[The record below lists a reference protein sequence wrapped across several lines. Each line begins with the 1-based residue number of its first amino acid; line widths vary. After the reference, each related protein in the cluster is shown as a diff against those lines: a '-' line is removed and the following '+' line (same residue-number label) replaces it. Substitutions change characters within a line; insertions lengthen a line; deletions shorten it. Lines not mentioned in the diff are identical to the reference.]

1 MKERFIYILTA
12 GKTKPVINTI
22 LYGKTGVKWD
32 LTGLAE
38 KEFSAIIEN
47 TQKTMKIKPSKGC
60 SMWRINIQEI
70 LKNPNNENMAP
81 INIKGKVENKSFTLL
96 LNKETA
102 VQGFDSY

>member
-12 GKTKPVINTI
+12 GKTKPIINTI
-22 LYGKTGVKWD
+22 FYGETNVKWD
-32 LTGLAE
+32 VSRAE
-38 KEFSAIIEN
+38 KEFTTVIEN

-70 LKNPNNENMAP
+70 LNQAITENSAT
-81 INIKGKVENKSFTLL
+81 INIKGKIENKSFTLL
-96 LNKETA
+96 LNKETV